1 MKTLLLFFVSLALI
15 SFKPDNSK
23 WLLVIHARSGSIS
36 NGVLKLNDPDKLV
49 ATFKADGE
57 REAKALD
64 LNQMILNWGAMFQ
77 SSPPNAAIAFKGS
90 AGKSQEHI
98 VILQPPKI
106 VSGILTFQI
115 IELGPALNGDL
126 GETIVYVDSATSATH
141 VSALG
146 NKPATALDNNQG
158 ES

>member
-77 SSPPNAAIAFKGS
+77 SSPPTWVHEETEREEGAGLAGQAELGGDAHLASRGS
-90 AGKSQEHI
+90 A
-98 VILQPPKI
+98 
-106 VSGILTFQI
+106 
-115 IELGPALNGDL
+115 IEVTDEDIKDRVLHTDKDI
-126 GETIVYVDSATSATH
+126 GEMVLHTDKDVRDKVLH
-141 VSALG
+141 
-146 NKPATALDNNQG
+146 
-158 ES
+158 